1 MLWEQAPLLPR
12 LRLVFLCPRSSP
24 VPTWRSSLQG
34 HSADALGRVP
44 TLSSPIPTG
53 CPSPLTPG
61 RPGSRAATSPRH
73 DSGRP
78 RRSRETSVDRSN
90 RSVRELTLQRPA
102 SQVKREG
109 SGAGPRGHA
118 YKWEGQISPFQK
130 PHGLGPL
137 SHKPQGLSR
146 CCEQLA
152 FLLGP
157 SQNPR
162 SLSRARRE
170 EETHKPS
177 AEQGMEVPG
186 PASLVDNSPP
196 RISGGLEPF
205 SGVLSESELGGAS
218 ILLRLSLH
226 PGILELRL
234 SQVRPEP

>member
-44 TLSSPIPTG
+44 TLSSPVPTG
-53 CPSPLTPG
+53 CPSPSHLAGLAAALRLPRGMTVADQGGAEKQALTE
-61 RPGSRAATSPRH
+61 ATAQC
-73 DSGRP
+73 G
-78 RRSRETSVDRSN
+78 
-90 RSVRELTLQRPA
+90 ELTLRRQA

-118 YKWEGQISPFQK
+118 HKREGQISPFQK

-137 SHKPQGLSR
+137 SHKPQGLNR
-146 CCEQLA
+146 CCEQRA

-157 SQNPR
+157 SENPR

-196 RISGGLEPF
+196 RISGGLEPL
-205 SGVLSESELGGAS
+205 SGVLSESELGGPSSTLTA
-218 ILLRLSLH
+218 
-226 PGILELRL
+226 PWN
-234 SQVRPEP
+234 P